1 MDRDRVTASRKRS
14 IKRAQRWIEQHQHP
28 ASRLSDGKI
37 AQLGALF
44 VCREVVKD
52 SQWYP
57 DSLSFMNNIKK
68 IAEQYHAK
76 PHVRPRVSLISPR
89 ESRRYLNAQLVDIIK
104 INDQLEET
112 IAKFPKNLLGVLGPA
127 TIVGRKSNEPGM
139 RYIGFSLDESTASYL
154 SQERQQILKT
164 SGMAYISRTIQLPLV
179 ATSDQ
184 KAAEAIESQLNELNP
199 GRDISF
205 ELGPATIA
213 RIETHDLHP
222 NYWN

>member
-14 IKRAQRWIEQHQHP
+14 IKRAQRWVEQHQQS
-28 ASRLSDGKI
+28 ASRLSDRKLT
-37 AQLGALF
+37 QLGALF
-44 VCREVVKD
+44 VCREVIKD
-52 SQWYP
+52 SWWYP

-68 IAEQYHAK
+68 IAEQYQAK
-76 PHVRPRVSLISPR
+76 PHARLRVSLTNPR

-112 IAKFPKNLLGVLGPA
+112 IADFPKNLLGVLGQA
-127 TIVGRKSNEPGM
+127 TIVGRRDNEPGM
-139 RYIGFSLDESTASYL
+139 RYIGFSLDESTTSHL
-154 SQERQQILKT
+154 RKERQKILKA
-164 SGMAYISRTIQLPLV
+164 SGMSDRPRIMQVPLL